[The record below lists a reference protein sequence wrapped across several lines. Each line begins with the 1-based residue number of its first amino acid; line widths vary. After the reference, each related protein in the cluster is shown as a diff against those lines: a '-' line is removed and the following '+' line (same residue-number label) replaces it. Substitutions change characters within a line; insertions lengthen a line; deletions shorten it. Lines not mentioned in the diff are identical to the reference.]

1 MAAVE
6 LRWPATTGPSGVT
19 ESTACP
25 PSTSASPSWSE
36 EKRFSQRQRA
46 TFAPV
51 ASLTQG
57 VVTAATG
64 AGVTM
69 VLRRAMANT
78 PANLGQAAG
87 KDVAAPSA
95 APAPPAAAPP
105 PPPPQPDQKPAHD
118 VVAGAMARAA
128 SQSTIHPLDTMKVR
142 MQTGR
147 VTRTGATSSK
157 PSLPPRAP
165 KAAPLGG
172 LSELKGLYKGV
183 VGAATGA
190 GVIIGTYFAFYSTTK
205 RFLRSNTQLNEG
217 ATAFV
222 AGAAAALGSS
232 VVKVPLAV
240 CIRSV
245 QAGIY
250 KNVVHAAKE
259 ITKAA
264 GVRGLFTGFL
274 PTVLE
279 DVPDMAVKFAA
290 YETMRAVHRRMA
302 GDRPAHTLEDLIMG
316 GVAGAAAAAA
326 TTPLDVVKTIMMCN
340 ASSKPTIV
348 SAARGILAEGR
359 GLRPFFRG
367 VGPRALSNGLNSA
380 IFFCFFEA
388 IRQVLIKQQQEKA
401 AQLLREETLGA
412 ARQLRPHVQQRQLK
426 GTLLFSREEG
436 AATSQKQQ
444 QQLEQ
449 QALVSSS
456 RPAGSPAACL
466 SLALPLPGWGR

>member
-1 MAAVE
+1 MAAVDH
-6 LRWPATTGPSGVT
+6 RWGTTRCIADSGAGPIASF
-19 ESTACP
+19 
-25 PSTSASPSWSE
+25 PSTSSSVVEDLKFEQHSRHQSAHPP
-36 EKRFSQRQRA
+36 FS
-46 TFAPV
+46 
-51 ASLTQG
+51 SLTQG

-69 VLRRAMANT
+69 VLRRALGNA

-95 APAPPAAAPP
+95 APPPAAAPP
-105 PPPPQPDQKPAHD
+105 PPPPPADKPAHD

-142 MQTGR
+142 MQTGKAAAA
-147 VTRTGATSSK
+147 GATIQ
-157 PSLPPRAP
+157 PSLPLKPP
-165 KAAPLGG
+165 KANPLAG

-205 RFLRSNTQLNEG
+205 RFLRETTTMHEG

-245 QAGIY
+245 QAGVY
-250 KNVVHAAKE
+250 KNVMHAATE
-259 ITKAA
+259 ITRAA

-274 PTVLE
+274 PTILE

-290 YETMRAVHRRMA
+290 YETMRAVHRKMA
-302 GDRPAHTLEDLIMG
+302 GDRPAHTLEDLVMG

-340 ASSKPTIV
+340 ASQRPTIL
-348 SAARGILAEGR
+348 SAAKLIMLEGKGI
-359 GLRPFFRG
+359 RPFFRG

-401 AQLLREETLGA
+401 VQLTQTGGLAGKQRGTLVLSRLAPQQKLAA
-412 ARQLRPHVQQRQLK
+412 AR
-426 GTLLFSREEG
+426 
-436 AATSQKQQ
+436 AA
-444 QQLEQ
+444 
-449 QALVSSS
+449 

-466 SLALPLPGWGR
+466 SLALPLAGWRQ